1 MRSIA
6 EILHEIEELDKNKNK
21 LVWQQRF
28 LYPLLFQDDLYAIAY
43 NYSLNKM
50 RLKKVENYN
59 LGECFSF
66 LTLKRLINRMRLG
79 NNKNELKKN
88 YNKIFD
94 LNYNNHFYLKVI
106 REGFAIIFEIFF
118 LCTIRKNF
126 YERISPMD

>member
-6 EILHEIEELDKNKNK
+6 EILHEIEKLDKNKNK
-21 LVWQQRF
+21 LVCQQRF

-50 RLKKVENYN
+50 KLKKVENSN

-66 LTLKRLINRMRLG
+66 LTLKRLINRMRLE

-106 REGFAIIFEIFF
+106 REGFTIIFEIFF
-118 LCTIRKNF
+118 FVYN
-126 YERISPMD
+126 